1 MVGGLGSMNPAL
13 IVCTYVCMYWNHR
26 DQMVIRHGRDTEV
39 YWAEGN
45 GAPEL
50 VYGGERE
57 KVGR

>member
-1 MVGGLGSMNPAL
+1 M
-13 IVCTYVCMYWNHR
+13 
-26 DQMVIRHGRDTEV
+26 RHGKETEI

-57 KVGR
+57 KVR

>member
-1 MVGGLGSMNPAL
+1 MAPPWGVEHHGLIDAAARYDG
-13 IVCTYVCMYWNHR
+13 YR
-26 DQMVIRHGRDTEV
+26 DQLVVRHGKETEI

-57 KVGR
+57 KVR